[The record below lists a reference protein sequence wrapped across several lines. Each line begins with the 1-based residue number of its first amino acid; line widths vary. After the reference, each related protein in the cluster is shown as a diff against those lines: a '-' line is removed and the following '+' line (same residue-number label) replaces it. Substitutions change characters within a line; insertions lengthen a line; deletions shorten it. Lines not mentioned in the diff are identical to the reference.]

1 MTKTK
6 KAKNIDVQKILS
18 LAQTGP
24 SRWELDNIT
33 WNDRTSNPQTL
44 LAFLK
49 RINHLSQIKDLS
61 DAESSELEILNSLA
75 DDLDEAECIELLS
88 NDDEIV
94 QQNFIESLA
103 RTSALE
109 VLTNDKVSIE
119 TMNTMC
125 KLSPSDFILTSKR
138 TQDLINSIHELV
150 IQGETLSSDVAGA

>member
-18 LAQTGP
+18 LAQVGP

-49 RINHLSQIKDLS
+49 RIDHLSQIKSLT

>member
-6 KAKNIDVQKILS
+6 KAKNLDIQKILS
-18 LAQTGP
+18 LAKPGP

-33 WNDRTSNPQTL
+33 WNDRTSNPETL

-49 RINHLSQIKDLS
+49 RIDHLSQLES
-61 DAESSELEILNSLA
+61 LTAEESAELEVLNSLA
-75 DDLDEAECIELLS
+75 GELDEAECIELLS

-94 QQNFIESLA
+94 QQHFIEALA

>member
-1 MTKTK
+1 MKNK
-6 KAKNIDVQKILS
+6 KLNTEKLLT
-18 LAQTGP
+18 LASAGT

-33 WNDRTSNPQTL
+33 WHDRASNPETQISFL
-44 LAFLK
+44 ERIQFLENIEDRNSKEERELDSLIDLA
-49 RINHLSQIKDLS
+49 N
-61 DAESSELEILNSLA
+61 
-75 DDLDEAECIELLS
+75 DLDEEECVQLLS

-94 QQNFIESLA
+94 QQTFIENLA

-109 VLTNDKVSIE
+109 VLTNDRISFE

-125 KLSPSDFILTSKR
+125 KLSPSDFIITAKR